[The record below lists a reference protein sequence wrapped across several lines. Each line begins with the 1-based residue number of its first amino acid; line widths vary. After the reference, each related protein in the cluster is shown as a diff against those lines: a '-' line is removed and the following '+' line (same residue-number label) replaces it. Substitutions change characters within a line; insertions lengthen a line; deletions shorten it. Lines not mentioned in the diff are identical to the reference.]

1 MREKEKPHGENPSS
15 KMDMARN
22 LNKYLHSEFVLHLNK
37 LDVVLLGEKNCRF
50 VVDALIMYHIF
61 NVV

>member
-15 KMDMARN
+15 KMDMAQN
-22 LNKYLHSEFVLHLNK
+22 LNEYLHFAFVLHLNK
-37 LDVVLLGEKNCRF
+37 LDVLLLGKKLCIFF
-50 VVDALIMYHIF
+50 VDTLIMYHIF